1 MFVLIPAL
9 AIVAVYAAVTGVHRH
24 SAWWMNIVLTIA
36 LFGLH
41 MLELQFLSGDNLF
54 RFLDEAYFARE
65 SQAVLS
71 DLLFQGVG
79 RYNAYLI
86 YAHLAQIMTPEW
98 ILKAVN
104 IPWLWVFMIQLYR
117 LSGSSPWVLRLFP
130 LALPYLYVLSFLN
143 MRDMLALVTAMMVLS
158 LMGTRMRYLDHIGV
172 RTVAIGLAMV
182 LLASLRPQWVVFLV
196 ASALLV
202 PMVTGGYRAGV
213 ASALAAVLVIVV
225 SLPLVSPWL
234 AQLRTVAAYSV
245 EARGSERVDLVAGVA
260 GVAGFGVTSAV
271 IGVGRQLFTPLPS
284 SKLVALLRDPPGPNL
299 YLKEL
304 ARMVMNL
311 WFAGSVI
318 FVLTQLGGF
327 LAYIRRNR
335 ALALLAI
342 FAAINTV
349 VYGIYFFGVG
359 SSRNKVLPM
368 ILVFLFV
375 CHTLEKHGS
384 RHNAPP
390 AHGSRLPPQP
400 VT

>member
-1 MFVLIPAL
+1 MFVLIPSL
-9 AIVAVYAAVTGVHRH
+9 AVVAVYAAFTGVHRH

-65 SQAVLS
+65 SKAALS
-71 DLLFQGVG
+71 DLLSQGVS

-86 YAHLAQIMTPEW
+86 YAHLAQVMTPEW

-117 LSGSSPWVLRLFP
+117 MSGSSPWVLRLFP

-143 MRDMLALVTAMMVLS
+143 MRDMLALVAAMMVFNL
-158 LMGTRMRYLDHIGV
+158 LGTRMRYLDHIGV
-172 RTVAIGLAMV
+172 RALAIGLALV
-182 LLASLRPQWVVFLV
+182 LLASLRPQWAVFLA
-196 ASALLV
+196 ASVLLV
-202 PMVTGGYRAGV
+202 PVVTGGHRARV

-234 AQLRTVAAYSV
+234 AQLQTVAAYSV
-245 EARGSERVDLVAGVA
+245 EARGSERVDLVAGVT
-260 GVAGFGVTSAV
+260 GFGVASAV

-284 SKLVALLRDPPGPNL
+284 SKLVAMLREPPGPNL

-304 ARMVMNL
+304 ARMVMNT

-318 FVLTQLGGF
+318 FVLTQWGGF
-327 LAYIRRNR
+327 SAYIRRNR
-335 ALALLAI
+335 ANALLTI

-375 CHTLEKHGS
+375 CHMIEQRGS
-384 RHNAPP
+384 MRSSPA
-390 AHGSRLPPQP
+390 AHGSRQPPQP
-400 VT
+400 VS